1 MMDYPEFTTEKYIA
15 LINFDDD
22 LSNIEKLD
30 FNGIKLLSFKTTI
43 QLVTDWRANQFNIVA
58 IISKSEI
65 LGNYGLNIV
74 EILENE
80 SMPSIPVF
88 LIITH
93 FNDNLRTIA
102 INGKIAEVFVVPVD
116 YKDIQLR
123 VNFIISNW
131 ENLQNPYVRKDN
143 VPYKTPIGKRVF
155 DIVFSSAALLFLSPL
170 LLLVYLL
177 IKLESRGPAFYYS
190 YRVGTGYKIFKFYKF
205 RSMYINADQRL
216 QDLKHLN
223 QYDDSDNKTISTYE
237 AKESFCDDCIQY
249 QKCQFPIFGDGLA
262 TCEKTYASN
271 AAEGSAFI
279 KIKDDPR
286 ITKVGKFIRNTS
298 IDELP
303 QLVNVLIGNM
313 SVVGNRPL
321 PLYEAE
327 KLTTDK
333 YTLRFRAPAG
343 ITGLWQVEKRG
354 KGGMSEEERLML
366 DNSYAI
372 NHSFRNDLRVIL
384 KTIPALLQTEN
395 V

>member
-1 MMDYPEFTTEKYIA
+1 MDRPEFTTEKYIA
-15 LINFDDD
+15 LINFDND
-22 LSNIEKLD
+22 LSEIENID
-30 FNGIKLLSFKTTI
+30 FNGAKLLRFNTTI
-43 QLVTDWRANQFNIVA
+43 QMFADWRENQLNIVA
-58 IISKSEI
+58 IISKSEL
-65 LGNYGLNIV
+65 LGNFGLNIV

-80 SMPSIPVF
+80 GMPSIPVF
-88 LIITH
+88 LIVTH

-102 INGKIAEVFVVPVD
+102 LNGKIAEVFVAPVD
-116 YKDIQLR
+116 YNDIKLR
-123 VNFIISNW
+123 VNFIIDNW
-131 ENLQNPYVRKDN
+131 EKLQGPYTRKDN
-143 VPYKTPIGKRVF
+143 IPYKTPFGKRLF
-155 DIVFSSAALLFLSPL
+155 DIVFSSAVLLFLSPL
-170 LLLVYLL
+170 FLLVYFL

-190 YRVGTGYKIFKFYKF
+190 YRVGTGYEIFKFYKF

-223 QYDDSDNKTISTYE
+223 QYNSGDHFETASSYE
-237 AKESFCDDCIQY
+237 PTQSLCDDCIQY
-249 QKCQFPIFGDGLA
+249 EKCQFPFFADGLS
-262 TCEKTYASN
+262 TCEKTYARN

-286 ITKVGKFIRNTS
+286 ITKVGRFIRNTS

-313 SVVGNRPL
+313 SIVGNRPL

>member
-237 AKESFCDDCIQY
+237 AKDSFCIQY